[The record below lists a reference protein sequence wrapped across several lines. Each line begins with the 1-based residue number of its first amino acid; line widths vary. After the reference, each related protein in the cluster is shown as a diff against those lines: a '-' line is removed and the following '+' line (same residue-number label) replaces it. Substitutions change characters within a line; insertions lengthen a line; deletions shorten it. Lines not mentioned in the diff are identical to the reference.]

1 MTIIAGIYADASY
14 ARSRPGSGLV
24 DRVIH
29 AAKRI
34 TRRQRTQRA
43 LGRLSDHMLKDIGV
57 RRSEIDS
64 IAASLA
70 SGNWDS
76 TRIPRG
82 HASFWI

>member
-14 ARSRPGSGLV
+14 ARTSPGSGLV
-24 DRVIH
+24 RRAFH
-29 AAKRI
+29 AAMR
-34 TRRQRTQRA
+34 TMRRQRTQRA

-64 IAASLA
+64 IADTLA
-70 SGNWDS
+70 SGHWDA

-82 HASFWI
+82 RVGFWI

>member
-1 MTIIAGIYADASY
+1 MTTIAGIYADASY

-24 DRVIH
+24 ERTIR
-29 AAKRI
+29 AAMRI
-34 TRRQRTQRA
+34 MRRHRTQRA

-57 RRSEIDS
+57 RRTEIDS
-64 IAASLA
+64 IADSLA

-82 HASFWI
+82 RASFWI